1 MIRLDQVNTFWYEG
15 TIIEFRDA
23 EARIKDN
30 RLYAAR
36 YITIQNKIG
45 ERRISKVIMCL
56 PKAFESKRVASMQ
69 RNAVQARFHFC
80 IRFVKGDGG
89 GAYNII
95 QCLSIEPKEGRD
107 KHLRQKGGYDQKY
120 LRPDRGGRIQGDLY
134 RRRYARTDRG
144 KIL

>member
-15 TIIEFRDA
+15 VIVEFRDA
-23 EARIKDN
+23 EARIKGN

-95 QCLSIEPKEGRD
+95 QCLSIEPKEDRY
-107 KHLRQKGGYDQKY
+107 KHLRQEVIYDPYRIRKNNAPIVDSDGYSFPYDY
-120 LRPDRGGRIQGDLY
+120 
-134 RRRYARTDRG
+134 
-144 KIL
+144 